1 MNFVEGKKCNVFVN
15 VVNGN
20 VFYVIGLSKKDMNG
34 NYINGTIN
42 CKFKKGTEPT
52 EKCKIVIKN
61 AWLDFYIK
69 EVERNGKKAKETVP
83 FIFINEY
90 TNENEENFLD

>member
-15 VVNGN
+15 IVNGN

>member
-1 MNFVEGKKCNVFVN
+1 MNFVEGKKCNIFVN
-15 VVNGN
+15 IVNGSL
-20 VFYVIGLSKKDMNG
+20 FCIMGLSKKDING

-42 CKFKKGTEPT
+42 CRFKKGTEPI
-52 EKCKIVIKN
+52 ENCKIIIKN

-69 EVERNGKKAKETVP
+69 EVERNGKKVKETVP

-90 TNENEENFLD
+90 INEDEGNFLD

>member
-69 EVERNGKKAKETVP
+69 EVERNGKKAKETIP

>member
-15 VVNGN
+15 IVNGN

-69 EVERNGKKAKETVP
+69 EVERNGKKTKETVP